1 MRRVII
7 HKAEE
12 GGDWAECPSL
22 PGCISQGATW
32 DEVVTNIK
40 AAIDLWIDAALDDG
54 DLIPPDDVPEFQEI
68 EIFV

>member
-7 HKAEE
+7 HHQEE
-12 GGDWAECPSL
+12 GYWAECPSL
-22 PGCISQGATW
+22 PGCISQGETW
-32 DEVVTNIK
+32 DEVVANIK

-68 EIFV
+68 EIYI

>member
-7 HKAEE
+7 HHKQED
-12 GGDWAECPSL
+12 GYWAECPSL
-22 PGCISQGATW
+22 PGCSSQGETW

-40 AAIDLWIDAALDDG
+40 EAIDLWIDAALDDG

>member
-7 HKAEE
+7 HHQED
-12 GGDWAECPSL
+12 GGYWAECPS
-22 PGCISQGATW
+22 CISQGETW
-32 DEVVTNIK
+32 DEVVANIK